1 MTKGIFRSR
10 GKTLILVL
18 FLSLFFGVVIS
29 QSSFAQ
35 EGKYA
40 STQDAMADITYDH
53 VIPVAEGVSSTYSGP
68 AGLAPNF
75 YGGDLGHAT
84 SATCGMSFLMKPGY
98 KIKPYNDSKPISSDN
113 ISIINADDLSIVD
126 EAGDPTRR
134 ITQSGAYYVRATW
147 AVITYVDGSADLV
160 MFGNAE
166 GHPMGPDECG
176 YDGNTACGGDYE
188 WAFSC
193 HNLFS
198 DAIVVDNLE
207 RTFSNFPAGSS
218 PDGLAPI
225 GTWQPS
231 NTQGYGNCASSHFH
245 DSFESHATCTMLYK
259 GIYRDSLTAEQKAAA
274 AAAITY
280 EQQTQEEQCGGVV
293 GFFTCPLAESM
304 SNFLKTVYDI
314 FSGFFL
320 NIDPSVFSG
329 NKRGTAGY
337 AIHKAWSS
345 FRDIANA
352 MLVAALLI
360 VILSQISGFGITNYG
375 IKKSL
380 PKIVIAALL
389 VNLSYLICQGA
400 IDLSNI
406 FGHRIGDIFEG
417 MLEASG
423 GPIHSDAFQGST
435 IATLIFVL
443 IAVVVAIIHFGA
455 RIWVALI
462 ALLLICAVAMFIML
476 AVSVIRQALCILAV
490 VVSPVALCCYMIPG
504 TKGVFNKWFG
514 IFKGVLIAYPM
525 TSLVVYGSSYASS
538 ILLKAWGF
546 TSEVKAD
553 NFFETFL
560 KSIAGLLVVT
570 VPYFFI
576 PRIIMK
582 SLTALEG
589 ITSRIG
595 NALIRNTSGAVRGS
609 AFAQR
614 QNDTQEFRRNVRR
627 AGLHYNRRTGT
638 VENRRRPGRNAV
650 TRAFARARDAYYN
663 HPSRAMYA
671 RNANAMAAQRRRGR
685 SYLTGDNQLDQILQ
699 DRSGDSAELLREKA
713 ALRRRLEFN
722 RRMGLSTAGITR
734 RVNRMFGAGGEFES
748 FTPQA
753 FRNAAGDFTG
763 VRSDFETTQENI
775 NNSTQN
781 QRTREYIK
789 QIEAQ
794 SGLTEEGMSDS
805 IIDAANSGNT
815 ELTSAYIT
823 VLLGNGEA
831 GRDALLQCLRTN
843 GLSGAALEIIAD
855 SVSVAEMNDIKKK
868 DRYLFNRLQAIKRN
882 RAIGAGNMNN
892 DANFRMNCQ
901 DIRGMSA
908 KQFSEMDISAQ
919 NRLIDEITDPNIY
932 GAGTGYNPEDGI
944 VAAAANLAEEILS
957 DPNLRGTISAERL
970 SNLENIVRIREDA
983 VNQSVHANRAADLA
997 AINGMSTTNAAGQKL
1012 VDTTGMDFVNGIA
1025 QSSLKTEYEN
1035 AAKNGDTIRMESIQI
1050 AIESKYRENLRNAG
1064 VTLSEDAEAMML
1076 ATLQEVYTRLN
1087 NGDGTPHDEGV
1098 DGLGLNDFNG
1108 ANDDERRLNRD
1119 ARDGFVDLL
1128 NGRMDRRRRN
1138 MRR

>member
-1 MTKGIFRSR
+1 MIRDVLKSC
-10 GKTLILVL
+10 KKKLHLAL
-18 FLSLFFGVVIS
+18 FLSLFFS
-29 QSSFAQ
+29 LAATQPTFAQ
-35 EGKYA
+35 EGRFA
-40 STQDAMADITYDH
+40 SYNDAANEITYDYVYH
-53 VIPVAEGVSSTYSGP
+53 IARGADSDYSGP
-68 AGLAPNF
+68 AGKAPNY
-75 YGGDLGHAT
+75 YGGDIAHAS

-98 KIKPYNDSKPISSDN
+98 KMKPYDGNNST
-113 ISIINADDLSIVD
+113 INAENIKIVKSDDLEDVVD
-126 EAGDPTRR
+126 YGIGGSPIYGNE
-134 ITQSGAYYVRATW
+134 YYVRATW
-147 AVITYVDGSADLV
+147 AIVSYPDMSADLV
-160 MFGNAE
+160 MFGNTE
-166 GHPMGPDECG
+166 GRAQGPNECG
-176 YDGNTACGGDYE
+176 TSGNEACGLDYE
-188 WAFSC
+188 WAYSC
-193 HNLFS
+193 KNLFS
-198 DAIVVDNLE
+198 DDITVGTDSGAWSDFVVESTSDL
-207 RTFSNFPAGSS
+207 SAVGHWQPAGSY
-218 PDGLAPI
+218 
-225 GTWQPS
+225 
-231 NTQGYGNCASSHFH
+231 GYGGCTSSHFTG
-245 DSFESHATCTMLYK
+245 SFESHATCTMINPYVH
-259 GIYRDSLTAEQKAAA
+259 DSLTPEQKQAA

-280 EQQTQEEQCGGVV
+280 DQQQQEEQCGGIV

-314 FSGFFL
+314 FSDFFL
-320 NIDPSVFSG
+320 NVDPAVFSG

-345 FRDIANA
+345 FRNIANA
-352 MLVAALLI
+352 MLIAALLV

-380 PKIVIAALL
+380 PKIIIAALL

-417 MLEASG
+417 ILEASNAK
-423 GPIHSDAFQGST
+423 ITTNAFQGST

-443 IAVVVAIIHFGA
+443 IGVVVAIIHFGS

-462 ALLLICAVAMFIML
+462 VLLLVCAVAMFIML

-514 IFKGVLIAYPM
+514 IFKGVLVAYPM
-525 TSLVVYGSSYASS
+525 TSLVVYGSSYAAT

-546 TSEVKAD
+546 TATVND
-553 NFFETFL
+553 NFFDTFL
-560 KSIAGLLVVT
+560 KSIAALLIVT

-589 ITSRIG
+589 ISSRIG

-614 QNDTQEFRRNVRR
+614 QNDNQEFRRNVRR

-638 VENRRRPGRNAV
+638 VENRRRPGNNAV

-699 DRSGDSAELLREKA
+699 DRSGDSADLLREKA
-713 ALRRRLEFN
+713 ALRRRLAFN

-794 SGLTEEGMSDS
+794 SGLTEESMTDS
-805 IIDAANSGNT
+805 IIDAANSGNA
-815 ELTSAYIT
+815 ELTSAYTT

-843 GLSGAALEIIAD
+843 GLSDEALRIIAG

-868 DRYLFNRLQAIKRN
+868 DRYLFNRIQAIQRQG
-882 RAIGAGNMNN
+882 AIGAGSMNN

-908 KQFSEMDISAQ
+908 KQFSEMDVSAQ

-957 DPNLRGTISAERL
+957 DPSLRGTISSERL

-983 VNQSVHANRAADLA
+983 VNQSVRTNRTADLA
-997 AINGMSTTNAAGQKL
+997 AINGISTTNAAGQKL
-1012 VDTTGMDFVNGIA
+1012 VDTTGMDFVNGITDA
-1025 QSSLKTEYEN
+1025 SSSLRNQYIE
-1035 AAKNGDTIRMESIQI
+1035 AAKDGDTIRMESIQI

-1087 NGDGTPHDEGV
+1087 GAV
-1098 DGLGLNDFNG
+1098 DNLSVNNPTHPNDVFNG

-1128 NGRMDRRRRN
+1128 NGRMDRRRKN

>member
-1 MTKGIFRSR
+1 MTKSIFRSR
-10 GKTLILVL
+10 GKTLILAL
-18 FLSLFFGVVIS
+18 FLSLFFGVIIS

-53 VIPVAEGVSSTYSGP
+53 VIPVAEGKDSTYSGP

-166 GHPMGPDECG
+166 GHPMGTDECG

-198 DAIVVDNLE
+198 NAIVVDYLE

-225 GTWQPS
+225 GNWQPT
-231 NTQGYGNCASSHFH
+231 NTQGYGNCTSSHFH
-245 DSFESHATCTMLYK
+245 DSFESHATCTMRYM
-259 GIYRDSLTAEQKAAA
+259 GIYRDSLTAEQKAA

-320 NIDPSVFSG
+320 NIDPAVFSG

-352 MLVAALLI
+352 MLIAALLI

-546 TSEVKAD
+546 TSQVGAD

-638 VENRRRPGRNAV
+638 VENRRRPGNNAV

-699 DRSGDSAELLREKA
+699 DRSGDSADLLREKA
-713 ALRRRLEFN
+713 ALRRRLAFN
-722 RRMGLSTAGITR
+722 RRMGLSTAGIAR

-753 FRNAAGDFTG
+753 FRDQSGNFTG
-763 VRSDFETTQENI
+763 VRDDFQNTQENI

-983 VNQSVHANRAADLA
+983 VNQSVRTNRAADLA
-997 AINGMSTTNAAGQKL
+997 AINGMTTTNAAGQKL

-1087 NGDGTPHDEGV
+1087 NGDGTPHDGGV

>member
-1 MTKGIFRSR
+1 MTKSIFKCRR
-10 GKTLILVL
+10 KTLILAL
-18 FLSLFFGVVIS
+18 FLSLFFGGMIS
-29 QSSFAQ
+29 QASFAQ
-35 EGKYA
+35 EGRYA
-40 STQDAMADITYDH
+40 SYSDAAAKITYDYVYH
-53 VIPVAEGVSSTYSGP
+53 IARGADSDYSGP
-68 AGLAPNF
+68 SGQAPNF
-75 YGGDLGHAT
+75 YGGDIAHAS

-98 KIKPYNDSKPISSDN
+98 KIMPYDRNDSSITAENIIVVKSDN
-113 ISIINADDLSIVD
+113 LEDDVD
-126 EAGDPTRR
+126 FGIGGSP
-134 ITQSGAYYVRATW
+134 IQSNEYYVRATW
-147 AVITYVDGSADLV
+147 AIISYPDKSADLV
-160 MFGNAE
+160 MFGNTE
-166 GHPMGPDECG
+166 GRAQGPDECG
-176 YDGNTACGGDYE
+176 TSGNETCGLGYE
-188 WAFSC
+188 WAYSC
-193 HNLFS
+193 KNLFS
-198 DAIVVDNLE
+198 DDITVSEYSDTWDNFVLGSTSDLSAVGHW
-207 RTFSNFPAGSS
+207 RPAS
-218 PDGLAPI
+218 P
-225 GTWQPS
+225 
-231 NTQGYGNCASSHFH
+231 YGNGGCTSSHFNG
-245 DSFESHATCTMLYK
+245 SFESHATCTMLNPYVH
-259 GIYRDSLTAEQKAAA
+259 DSLSEEQKAAA

-280 EQQTQEEQCGGVV
+280 DQQTQEEQCGGVV

-314 FSGFFL
+314 FSDFFL
-320 NIDPSVFSG
+320 NIDPAVFSG
-329 NKRGTAGY
+329 NKRGTPGY

-352 MLVAALLI
+352 MLVVALLI

-380 PKIVIAALL
+380 PKIVIAALM

-443 IAVVVAIIHFGA
+443 VAVIVAIIHFGA

-462 ALLLICAVAMFIML
+462 VLLLICAVAMFIML

-546 TSEVKAD
+546 TSQVGAD

-582 SLTALEG
+582 SLTVLEG
-589 ITSRIG
+589 ISSRIG

-614 QNDTQEFRRNVRR
+614 QNDAQEFRRNVRR

-638 VENRRRPGRNAV
+638 VENRRRPGNNAV

-699 DRSGDSAELLREKA
+699 DRSGDSADLLREKA
-713 ALRRRLEFN
+713 ALRRRLAFN

-734 RVNRMFGAGGEFES
+734 RVNRMFGAGGQFES

-753 FRNAAGDFTG
+753 FRNTAGDFTG

-794 SGLTEEGMSDS
+794 SGLTEESMSDS

-908 KQFSEMDISAQ
+908 KQFSEMDVSAQ

-957 DPNLRGTISAERL
+957 DPSLRGTISADRL

-1012 VDTTGMDFVNGIA
+1012 VDTTGMDFVNGITDN
-1025 QSSLKTEYEN
+1025 SSALRTQYVE
-1035 AAKNGDTIRMESIQI
+1035 AAKNGDTVRMESIQI
-1050 AIESKYRENLRNAG
+1050 AIESKYRDNLRNAG

-1087 NGDGTPHDEGV
+1087 NAV
-1098 DGLGLNDFNG
+1098 DDLSINNPTHPNDVFNG